1 MEIRYRPLD
10 GDDYADEDE
19 GDEDRDPTDGIL
31 AAVEELSKEAPGDIL
46 IFFSGEREIRDAHD
60 ALESLVAKSPRMNYE
75 VLPLYAR
82 LSLAEQHRVFTP
94 GSRPRIVLATNV
106 AETSLTVPGI
116 KYVIDTG
123 TARIS
128 RYSARTKVQRLP
140 IERIS
145 QASANQRSGRCGRV
159 SDGIA
164 IRLYSEDDFASR
176 SEFTDPEILRTNL
189 AAVILQMIAIG
200 VVREPG
206 DIARFPFVQ
215 PPASRAIN
223 DGVNLLRELG
233 ALSEKPARTDKR
245 GSIIVLPRR

>member
-1 MEIRYRPLD
+1 MKMK
-10 GDDYADEDE
+10 A
-19 GDEDRDPTDGIL
+19 DEDRDPTDGIL

-128 RYSARTKVQRLP
+128 RSFGAHEGAVVCRSSGFRRRARTSVR
-140 IERIS
+140 
-145 QASANQRSGRCGRV
+145 GG
-159 SDGIA
+159 
-164 IRLYSEDDFASR
+164 
-176 SEFTDPEILRTNL
+176 
-189 AAVILQMIAIG
+189 AV
-200 VVREPG
+200 V
-206 DIARFPFVQ
+206 
-215 PPASRAIN
+215 
-223 DGVNLLRELG
+223 
-233 ALSEKPARTDKR
+233 
-245 GSIIVLPRR
+245 